1 MTLNELQQRLI
12 DEYNSRPLKTDR
24 RYSALNKVMDFLKK
38 EYKNIKEDVSAS
50 LPNEKESLKAAYTE
64 YRGKKISCAE
74 SSVINEFIIN
84 CRQNIANKI

>member
-1 MTLNELQQRLI
+1 MTLNELQQRMI

-38 EYKNIKEDVSAS
+38 EYKKVKEDVSAS

-64 YRGKKISCAE
+64 YRGTKINCAE
-74 SSVINEFIIN
+74 SSVINEIYN
-84 CRQNIANKI
+84 QLQAEHNK